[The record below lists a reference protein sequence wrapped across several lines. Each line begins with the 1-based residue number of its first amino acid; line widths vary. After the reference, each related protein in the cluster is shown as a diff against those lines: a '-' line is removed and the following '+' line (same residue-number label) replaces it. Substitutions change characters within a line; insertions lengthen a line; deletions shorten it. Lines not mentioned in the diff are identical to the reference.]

1 MLEILTVDRFQN
13 RICISSF
20 FTSASQDKQNNILYI
35 AMNKCEQLQLTHDD
49 SKSEEGQ
56 GNH

>member
-1 MLEILTVDRFQN
+1 MLEILNVDKFQN
-13 RICISSF
+13 RIFISSF